1 MSLHHRLEGP
11 DGASVLVLSGSLGT
25 TLELWD
31 ANVAALTRRHR
42 VLRYDHRGHGRSEI
56 PPGPYTV
63 ADLSNDVVEL
73 LDRLELDR
81 VSFCGLSLGG
91 AVGMWLGSRFPDRIE
106 RLTLCSASPR
116 FGEPDGWRERAA
128 TVRARGTGA
137 IADTVVRRWFTPP
150 FQEERPEVV
159 ARFRDMLAS
168 APRDGYAACCD
179 ALAAWDFR
187 GELGSIG
194 VPTLVVAGAD
204 DPVSPPEQAELI
216 AEQVPRATL
225 VVLPSAAHLPNVEQP
240 EAFARAVLG
249 DAEREAA

>member
-1 MSLHHRLEGP
+1 MIPHHRLEGP
-11 DGASVLVLSGSLGT
+11 EGASVLVLSGSLGT

-31 ANVAALTRRHR
+31 ANVAELTRRHR
-42 VLRYDHRGHGRSEI
+42 VLRYDHRGHGRSAT
-56 PPGPYTV
+56 PAGPYAV
-63 ADLSNDVVEL
+63 ADLAGDVVEL

-91 AVGMWLGSRFPDRIE
+91 AVGMWLGRRFPDRIE

-116 FGEPDGWRERAA
+116 FGEPDAWRERAA

-137 IADTVVRRWFTPP
+137 IADTVVRRWFTPA

-187 GELGSIG
+187 DELGSIG

-204 DPVSPPEQAELI
+204 DPVSPPEHAELI
-216 AEQVPRATL
+216 AEHVPAATL